1 MLSSSLYR
9 LVSRAEMLQED
20 GHTDQTSVH
29 CVGPGHGDTVESYIY
44 ILVDTVDICRYLV
57 RADLAV
63 CTALLMAPVSTP
75 PRPPGITVQYAR
87 LEMGSD
93 VTHNK
98 YQPHLSSTTSPA
110 GRNPAS
116 QRGWCSSAAR
126 SEVRPAVSSAVEAET
141 GRLV

>member
-1 MLSSSLYR
+1 MLSSSLYC

-87 LEMGSD
+87 LGAVGIRAMSRDGKFSKD
-93 VTHNK
+93 KALVWGLFRA
-98 YQPHLSSTTSPA
+98 LS
-110 GRNPAS
+110 
-116 QRGWCSSAAR
+116 
-126 SEVRPAVSSAVEAET
+126 
-141 GRLV
+141 L

>member
-87 LEMGSD
+87 LGA
-93 VTHNK
+93 VGIRA
-98 YQPHLSSTTSPA
+98 LSRDFAKFSKEKALVGAFSGHCRISRSPFE
-110 GRNPAS
+110 N
-116 QRGWCSSAAR
+116 
-126 SEVRPAVSSAVEAET
+126 
-141 GRLV
+141 